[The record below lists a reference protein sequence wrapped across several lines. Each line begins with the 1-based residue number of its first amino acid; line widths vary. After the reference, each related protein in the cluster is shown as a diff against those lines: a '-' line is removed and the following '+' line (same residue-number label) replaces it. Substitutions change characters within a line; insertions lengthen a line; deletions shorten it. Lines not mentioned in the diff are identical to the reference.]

1 MPPCQQIVNKSTI
14 NSIYSKE
21 DRNYETL
28 IWKSSNKLDDTDLF
42 TYLQSVRSV
51 AAFVGLCDRN
61 GDTKSNTNNNNNNNN
76 SNNSNVSNNLI
87 NDDSYDT
94 AAHYSDVTMINA
106 LSILNECEYDCD
118 RALQKFMANK
128 PVKCGSFCGKK
139 WSDEDKKK
147 FARGFLK
154 YGKNFFKIRK
164 EFFQSNKDTSDL
176 VEYYYY
182 WKKLPST
189 LNNKQLYRRLKRPL
203 SSASSA
209 VNNNNSNTCNKKSNN
224 GRSNNNNNK
233 DNKDNNKN
241 SRLSGGDSS
250 DNESDNGSDESIENN
265 NNNSNSNS
273 NSTPT
278 ITKTPR
284 FTYICSNCLA
294 TSKYFIFKK
303 AIITYF
309 LQIEWIF
316 SEFIKS

>member
-1 MPPCQQIVNKSTI
+1 MIFFYYIVTLANIQGEIRVGASHQAKLPPCQQIVNKSTI
-14 NSIYSKE
+14 NSIYSKDE
-21 DRNYETL
+21 RTYETL
-28 IWKSSNKLDDTDLF
+28 IWKTNNKLDDTDLF

-61 GDTKSNTNNNNNNNN
+61 GDTKSNNGTNNP
-76 SNNSNVSNNLI
+76 I

-94 AAHYSDVTMINA
+94 AAHYNDVTMINA

-118 RALQKFMANK
+118 RALQKFMTTNK

-154 YGKNFFKIRK
+154 YGKNFYKIRK

-203 SSASSA
+203 SSTSSA
-209 VNNNNSNTCNKKSNN
+209 VNNNSNSSSNSCKKSNN
-224 GRSNNNNNK
+224 GRSNNNNNNNK

-265 NNNSNSNS
+265 NTTNSI
-273 NSTPT
+273 STPT

-284 FTYICSNCLA
+284 FTYICSNCLT
-294 TSKYFIFKK
+294 TSKYFTLLWNIFC
-303 AIITYF
+303 
-309 LQIEWIF
+309 
-316 SEFIKS
+316 